1 MDKGKSVRA
10 VSTKGHA
17 DLIGGH
23 AFFFFFFLLSILCI
37 ECRL

>member
-23 AFFFFFFLLSILCI
+23 AFFFFFFIVYTLY
-37 ECRL
+37 RL

>member
-17 DLIGGH
+17 DLIGGR
-23 AFFFFFFLLSILCI
+23 AFFFFFFIVYTLY
-37 ECRL
+37 RV

>member
-1 MDKGKSVRA
+1 MDKGSSVRA

-23 AFFFFFFLLSILCI
+23 QLFFFFFSLYFL
-37 ECRL
+37 

>member
-23 AFFFFFFLLSILCI
+23 AFFFFFLLSILCI
-37 ECRL
+37 DCRL

>member
-23 AFFFFFFLLSILCI
+23 AFFFFFFIVYTLY
-37 ECRL
+37 RV

>member
-1 MDKGKSVRA
+1 MGKGKSVRA

-23 AFFFFFFLLSILCI
+23 AFFFFFFIVYTLY
-37 ECRL
+37 RV

>member
-10 VSTKGHA
+10 VSTKGQA

-23 AFFFFFFLLSILCI
+23 AFFFFFFIVYTLY
-37 ECRL
+37 RV